1 MLPEYF
7 SQLEE
12 GKTFVGIDF
21 GTSTTV
27 VSVATYD
34 SSIRKIKV
42 QPIYLDQMLEDGTK
56 YQSEKIPSVI
66 AWFRNVLLVGEGA
79 SNLKYTLKKGKDIWY
94 SFKMEIGEDLGA
106 KYYDSE
112 VANIDLIQIRNP
124 KDCVRIFF
132 MYLRMLIERYCT
144 QSGLSLNINY
154 AISIPASFEAN
165 QRREL
170 MEALEVNGMTVS
182 RQSLIDE
189 PNAAFISFVN
199 DSQDSD
205 KSLTYQ
211 S

>member
-1 MLPEYF
+1 MNVEENNNLLSIRSMLPEYF

-79 SNLKYTLKKGKDIWY
+79 SNLKYTLKKGK
-94 SFKMEIGEDLGA
+94 E
-106 KYYDSE
+106 
-112 VANIDLIQIRNP
+112 
-124 KDCVRIFF
+124 RI
-132 MYLRMLIERYCT
+132 YGI
-144 QSGLSLNINY
+144 LSKWK
-154 AISIPASFEAN
+154 
-165 QRREL
+165 
-170 MEALEVNGMTVS
+170 LEK
-182 RQSLIDE
+182 I
-189 PNAAFISFVN
+189 
-199 DSQDSD
+199 
-205 KSLTYQ
+205 
-211 S
+211 